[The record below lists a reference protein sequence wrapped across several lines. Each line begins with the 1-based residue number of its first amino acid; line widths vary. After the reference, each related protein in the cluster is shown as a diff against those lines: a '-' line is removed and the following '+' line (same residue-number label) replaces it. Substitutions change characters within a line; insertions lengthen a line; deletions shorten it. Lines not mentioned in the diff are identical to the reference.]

1 MALAEITAILSGIKT
16 ITDFV
21 KSVSSLSPDV
31 AIKEKTSELLGIIV
45 DLQNNIL
52 LMQSEYSKLLKSK
65 DDFEKELIELKD
77 WEKTKSQYKLKKIA
91 PGTFAYSYEDSH
103 DSEDPPHWLCANCY
117 HNGKKSILQFS
128 TKAFFYFC
136 PKCKTEIHHP
146 NGRSVGIDS
155 FGSMNGEPGY

>member
-1 MALAEITAILSGIKT
+1 MAFTETTAILSALKTLKDIIKS
-16 ITDFV
+16 F
-21 KSVSSLSPDV
+21 SSLSSDV

-45 DLQNNIL
+45 DLQGDIL
-52 LMQSEYSKLLKSK
+52 LMQSEYGELLKSK
-65 DDFEKELIELKD
+65 NDLEKELIELKD

-91 PGTFAYSYEDSH
+91 SGTFVYSYEDSH
-103 DSEDPPHWLCANCY
+103 DSKDPPHWLCANCY

-146 NGRSVGIDS
+146 NGKSVGIDS
-155 FGSMNGEPGY
+155 FGGMNGGPGY